1 MNMISMNESK
11 IGGEG
16 ETSNKYARVFM
27 CVSDNYKIHSDS
39 FILGCKFN
47 SNRVMLT
54 SNFSLGEINFFG
66 ITCYPSFREW
76 VQSIEGLNYQLLKR
90 YFCYPAFRNQVMAMF
105 QCVKCFKFLR
115 KMLLKMT
122 LGRSVPSSFDAFH
135 VFRSKVKYNPTK
147 VVKHVN
153 MSEEFYD
160 SYSYTDLETIS
171 KPLNHLNNGELLHN
185 CYYDVEGLDIKL
197 VFFNAFKC
205 IKIYGNNKILSSPHV
220 YEYSSSFFRNATGIN
235 LVQGARDL
243 QYFRFVKQT
252 FDCYTTF

>member
-1 MNMISMNESK
+1 
-11 IGGEG
+11 
-16 ETSNKYARVFM
+16 
-27 CVSDNYKIHSDS
+27 
-39 FILGCKFN
+39 
-47 SNRVMLT
+47 
-54 SNFSLGEINFFG
+54 
-66 ITCYPSFREW
+66 
-76 VQSIEGLNYQLLKR
+76 
-90 YFCYPAFRNQVMAMF
+90 
-105 QCVKCFKFLR
+105 
-115 KMLLKMT
+115 MT

>member
-76 VQSIEGLNYQLLKR
+76 VQSIEGLNYELITR
-90 YFCYPAFRNQVMAMF
+90 FFCYPAF
-105 QCVKCFKFLR
+105 
-115 KMLLKMT
+115 
-122 LGRSVPSSFDAFH
+122 
-135 VFRSKVKYNPTK
+135 
-147 VVKHVN
+147 
-153 MSEEFYD
+153 
-160 SYSYTDLETIS
+160 
-171 KPLNHLNNGELLHN
+171 
-185 CYYDVEGLDIKL
+185 
-197 VFFNAFKC
+197 
-205 IKIYGNNKILSSPHV
+205 
-220 YEYSSSFFRNATGIN
+220 
-235 LVQGARDL
+235 
-243 QYFRFVKQT
+243 
-252 FDCYTTF
+252 